1 MVVVATTETDP
12 PACESADSA
21 TALGVLVAPAESVEV
36 SVLEHAD
43 RIRVEVARRLK
54 RAIFVVVMCST

>member
-12 PACESADSA
+12 PACESADSV
-21 TALGVLVAPAESVEV
+21 TALGVVVAPTESVEV

-43 RIRVEVARRLK
+43 KIRVEVARRLK
-54 RAIFVVVMCST
+54 RAVFIVVMFPK